1 MYIIIA
7 QRKGEFGMSKN
18 KESYFSAEKVDSSYI
33 KKNGKR
39 NVSPLKKIISFALAL
54 SLISSSGVAI
64 SKLYKEKNND
74 FDISG
79 ITFGTSN
86 TGLEKDNDYYYNIYE
101 NYRESLGGD
110 EFVNEL
116 KDVYD
121 TGIKYVS
128 ELYGEL
134 GLENSVQCYFLF
146 NYLDDKGYLSV
157 DNSEI
162 KRQYNSNNDSHYLDL
177 YLDGIEGLDL
187 ISKKSVCRHESA
199 FYSDSIN
206 EYGIKAYPVS
216 CFMGETGKEYNIK
229 NSNHS
234 VVISED
240 LGGIVLDTLNDSIY
254 DKTST
259 TYVDSEPYVY
269 FSYNSNSFLYM
280 IPDDSSYERLNVI
293 CSKLDKGEVEEVK
306 SLITSDK
313 ESLSSIYLEEQKK
326 IVDNKIKDHYSDIE
340 KFKDKYELNVKEKL
354 PQIKR

>member
-1 MYIIIA
+1 
-7 QRKGEFGMSKN
+7 
-18 KESYFSAEKVDSSYI
+18 
-33 KKNGKR
+33 
-39 NVSPLKKIISFALAL
+39 
-54 SLISSSGVAI
+54 
-64 SKLYKEKNND
+64 
-74 FDISG
+74 
-79 ITFGTSN
+79 
-86 TGLEKDNDYYYNIYE
+86 
-101 NYRESLGGD
+101 
-110 EFVNEL
+110 
-116 KDVYD
+116 
-121 TGIKYVS
+121 
-128 ELYGEL
+128 
-134 GLENSVQCYFLF
+134 
-146 NYLDDKGYLSV
+146 
-157 DNSEI
+157 
-162 KRQYNSNNDSHYLDL
+162 
-177 YLDGIEGLDL
+177 
-187 ISKKSVCRHESA
+187 
-199 FYSDSIN
+199 
-206 EYGIKAYPVS
+206 
-216 CFMGETGKEYNIK
+216 MGETGKEYNIK